1 MKTPDHSDLN
11 LGTIVVLDTMSKP
24 IDFGF
29 KRSRVRVRIRV
40 KAGIGG
46 RLQRVHIPPIV
57 NEIVYRCK
65 TTA

>member
-40 KAGIGG
+40 SIT
-46 RLQRVHIPPIV
+46 P
-57 NEIVYRCK
+57 
-65 TTA
+65 